1 MSIRQGRWAQR
12 LSVLCFVASAL
23 ACPLGEAA
31 EPAHASASSDWPGW
45 RGPTRD
51 GVAAAGETLPLTWSD
66 ESHVIW
72 QTDIPGR
79 GHGSPC
85 VSGDAVYLATC
96 DEGDDGS
103 QSVLAFDRE
112 TGGQRWQR
120 QVHAAGGMR
129 KNERSTA
136 ASATLACDGQAV
148 YITFPNSGRLVA
160 TAISTDGRQLWQTT
174 ICDYEI
180 HQGYGASPLIYGDT
194 VIVAADNK
202 LGGAIAAINRETG
215 KIVWRVDRPATP
227 NYPSPIVHHLFG
239 RDQLI
244 MTGCD
249 KVVSYDPTNGEV
261 IWEIA
266 GATTECVTTTVT
278 DGERVYSSG
287 GYPRNHVA
295 AIRADGS
302 GTIAWDIGQR
312 LYVPSMIYHDGHLYA
327 VLDAGIAVCWN
338 SATGEERWKERLGGT
353 FSASPVLVGDTIL
366 ATSESGQSHLFRA
379 TPDRFEALGQN
390 QLGDEVFASPAAC
403 GGRLYFRVADHDGD
417 LRQERLICLGE

>member
-1 MSIRQGRWAQR
+1 MTVTHRCIRLASLGVLAAVFLSSVFAADIAPAQNT
-12 LSVLCFVASAL
+12 
-23 ACPLGEAA
+23 
-31 EPAHASASSDWPGW
+31 SDWPGW

-51 GVAAAGETLPLTWSD
+51 GVATEGETIPLTWSE
-66 ESHVIW
+66 ESNILW
-72 QTDIPGR
+72 QVDVPGR

-85 VSGDAVYLATC
+85 VCGDAIYLATC
-96 DEGDDGS
+96 DEGDGS

-112 TGGQRWQR
+112 TGDLRWQR
-120 QVHAAGGMR
+120 QVHAGGGMR

-136 ASATLACDGQAV
+136 ASATLACDGEAV
-148 YITFPNSGRLVA
+148 SITFPNSGRLVA
-160 TAISTDGRQLWQTT
+160 TAITTDGRQLWQTT
-174 ICDYEI
+174 VCDYEI
-180 HQGYGASPLIYGDT
+180 HQGYGASPLLYGNT

-202 LGGAIAAINRETG
+202 TGGAIAAIDRTSG

-227 NYPSPIVHHLFG
+227 NYPSPIVHRLFG

-249 KVVSYDPTNGEV
+249 KVVSYDPATGEV
-261 IWEIA
+261 IWEIE

-302 GTIAWDIGQR
+302 GTIEWDLGQR
-312 LYVPSMIYHDGHLYA
+312 LYVPSMLYRDGHLYA
-327 VLDAGIAVCWN
+327 VLDAGIAVCWD
-338 SATGEERWKERLGGT
+338 SATGDERWKKRLGGT

-366 ATSESGQSHLFRA
+366 ATSEAGESHLFKA
-379 TPDRFEALGQN
+379 TPDGFESLGTN
-390 QLGDEVFASPAAC
+390 QLGDEVFASPAVC
-403 GGRLYFRVADHDGD
+403 GGRLYVRVADHDGD
-417 LRQERLICLGE
+417 VRQERLVCIGAANR

>member
-1 MSIRQGRWAQR
+1 MTISQHRWAHPVSY
-12 LSVLCFVASAL
+12 LSLVVVAMA
-23 ACPLGEAA
+23 AVVGEAA
-31 EPAHASASSDWPGW
+31 EVSRVSTSSDWPGW
-45 RGPTRD
+45 RGPHRD
-51 GVAAAGETLPLTWSD
+51 GVATTDATLPLEWSD

-72 QTDIPGR
+72 QVNVPGR

-85 VSGDAVYLATC
+85 VFGDAIYLATC
-96 DEGDDGS
+96 DEGDGS
-103 QSVLAFDRE
+103 QSVLAFDRA
-112 TGGQRWQR
+112 TGERRWQR
-120 QVHAAGGMR
+120 QVHADGGMR

-136 ASATLACDGQAV
+136 ASATVACDGKAA
-148 YITFPNSGRLVA
+148 YITFPNNGRLVA
-160 TAISTDGRQLWQTT
+160 SALSTDGQLLWQTT
-174 ICDYEI
+174 ICDYEV
-180 HQGYGASPLIYGDT
+180 HQGYGASPLLYGDT

-202 LGGAIAAINRETG
+202 LGGAVAALNRATG
-215 KIVWRVDRPATP
+215 DIVWQVKRPATP

-249 KVVSYDPTNGEV
+249 KVVSYDPTNGDV

-302 GTIAWDIGQR
+302 GTIDWDIGQR
-312 LYVPSMIYHDGHLYA
+312 LYVPSMVYLDGHLYA

-338 SATGEERWKERLGGT
+338 SATGEERWKQRLGGT
-353 FSASPVLVGDTIL
+353 FSASPVVVGDTIL
-366 ATSESGQSHLFRA
+366 ATNEAGQSYLFRA
-379 TPDRFEALGQN
+379 TPDQYEALGEN
-390 QLGDEVFASPAAC
+390 QLGDEVFASPAVC
-403 GGRLYFRVADHDGD
+403 GGRIYFRVADHDGD
-417 LRQERLICLGE
+417 VRQERLVCIGN